1 MKIGIYGQF
10 YHKNSETHIQ
20 AILNALQSK
29 GVEIVVEKN
38 FLALMRE
45 NQSFHTDLS
54 NLESFT
60 KLDASYD
67 LFFSIGGDGTI
78 LKSITFVRDLDI
90 PIVGVNTGRLGFLA
104 TIQKQDVTS
113 SITEILE
120 GNYYIS
126 ERSLLSIETSPSNNE
141 ITPLNFALNE
151 VAVNRKNT
159 TSMIKVETTINS
171 EYLTSYWSD
180 GLIISTPTGSTGYSL
195 SCGGPVIEPSNE
207 SIILTPIAPHNL
219 NVRPLVVPDNSV
231 VTLKVSGRE
240 DTHLLSLDSR
250 ILTLEN
256 ETVITIKKAS
266 FTIKFVQPIE
276 ESFIKTLRKKLL
288 WGEDK
293 RN

>member
-90 PIVGVNTGRLGFLA
+90 PIVGVNTGLYAKRIGIEHTIHLTNRVTFL
-104 TIQKQDVTS
+104 KYS
-113 SITEILE
+113 MEI
-120 GNYYIS
+120 N
-126 ERSLLSIETSPSNNE
+126 
-141 ITPLNFALNE
+141 A
-151 VAVNRKNT
+151 
-159 TSMIKVETTINS
+159 
-171 EYLTSYWSD
+171 
-180 GLIISTPTGSTGYSL
+180 
-195 SCGGPVIEPSNE
+195 
-207 SIILTPIAPHNL
+207 
-219 NVRPLVVPDNSV
+219 
-231 VTLKVSGRE
+231 
-240 DTHLLSLDSR
+240 
-250 ILTLEN
+250 
-256 ETVITIKKAS
+256 
-266 FTIKFVQPIE
+266 
-276 ESFIKTLRKKLL
+276 
-288 WGEDK
+288 
-293 RN
+293 

>member
-90 PIVGVNTGRLGFLA
+90 PIVGVNTTSTVSTVCAGSSVPLSHDYTVSSAGLTYSWQTSIDGGTTWVDVLGA
-104 TIQKQDVTS
+104 TAVT
-113 SITEILE
+113 
-120 GNYYIS
+120 Y
-126 ERSLLSIETSPSNNE
+126 
-141 ITPLNFALNE
+141 
-151 VAVNRKNT
+151 
-159 TSMIKVETTINS
+159 
-171 EYLTSYWSD
+171 
-180 GLIISTPTGSTGYSL
+180 
-195 SCGGPVIEPSNE
+195 
-207 SIILTPIAPHNL
+207 
-219 NVRPLVVPDNSV
+219 
-231 VTLKVSGRE
+231 
-240 DTHLLSLDSR
+240 
-250 ILTLEN
+250 
-256 ETVITIKKAS
+256 
-266 FTIKFVQPIE
+266 
-276 ESFIKTLRKKLL
+276 
-288 WGEDK
+288 
-293 RN
+293 